1 MRYWWVSHNQ
11 TFEHEVYGGFLWSPV
26 TKANGQRNYFYDT
39 MEKAQPGDLV
49 FSFAKS
55 HIQAIG
61 MVKRQA
67 VITPKPDFEGAGL
80 NWNDTGWFLEVEFE
94 FLNDPFRPRN
104 FKSQILPLLPSKYSP
119 LNSETADG
127 LQGVYLAEI
136 SEELANFL
144 IVVSRCDLMHLAKN
158 LDNPRDDEDEEF
170 IQLEINSKQLE
181 GDLEKIQLV
190 MARRGQ
196 GLFKANVRLY
206 ESECR
211 VTHVRTI
218 KHLRA
223 SHIKP
228 WKQSNDKEKIDG
240 ANGLL
245 LAPHVD
251 HLFDSGFIS
260 FSDNGELLV
269 SRNLNLDVLDKW
281 AISLPK
287 NVGAFKPKQ
296 CEFLEYHR
304 DMVLK

>member
-11 TFEHEVYGGFLWSPV
+11 TFDHEVYGGFLWSPV

-39 MEKAQPGDLV
+39 MEQARPGDLV
-49 FSFAKS
+49 FSFARS
-55 HIQAIG
+55 RIQAIG
-61 MVKRQA
+61 VVKRSA
-67 VITPKPDFEGAGL
+67 VVTPKPDFEGAGS

-94 FLNDPFRPRN
+94 LLDDPFRPRD
-104 FKSQILPLLPSKYSP
+104 FKSQIIPFLPNKYSP
-119 LNSETADG
+119 INSVTADG

-136 SEELANFL
+136 SEELANHL
-144 IVVSRCDLMHLAKN
+144 VVLSHRDITDLKLN
-158 LDNPRDDEDEEF
+158 LEDQRDDEDEEL
-170 IQLEINSKQLE
+170 IQMEIRSKQLE

-190 MARRGQ
+190 KARRGQ

-206 ESECR
+206 ETECR

-228 WKQSNDKEKIDG
+228 WKDSNDQEKLDG

-251 HLFDSGFIS
+251 HLFDRGFIT
-260 FSDNGELLV
+260 FSGEGSLIV
-269 SRNLNLDVLDKW
+269 SAKLDLDVLDKW
-281 AISLPK
+281 AISLPQ
-287 NVGAFKPKQ
+287 NVGEFKPEQ
-296 CEFLEYHR
+296 CEFLEYHQ
-304 DMVLK
+304 DVVLQ